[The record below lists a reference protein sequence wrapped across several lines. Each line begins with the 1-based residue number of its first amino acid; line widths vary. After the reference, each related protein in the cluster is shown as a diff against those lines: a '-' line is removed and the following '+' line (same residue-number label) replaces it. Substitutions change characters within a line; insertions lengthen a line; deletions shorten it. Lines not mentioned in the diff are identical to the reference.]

1 VPTLWGMELQQELR
15 SRGFRLTTQRRKILG
30 AVDSMVHATPDEIH
44 AYLEERGEAINVSTV
59 YRTLELLQELG
70 LVTHAHLGHGAP
82 TYHSTHVP
90 DHLHLVCRT
99 CGAVIDAEPSV
110 ATGLVESLRTAH
122 GFDTE
127 LSHLTVFGT
136 CAGCLA

>member
-1 VPTLWGMELQQELR
+1 MPEPFQYAMLRVVPR
-15 SRGFRLTTQRRKILG
+15 
-30 AVDSMVHATPDEIH
+30 V
-44 AYLEERGEAINVSTV
+44 ERGEAINVSTV

-99 CGAVIDAEPSV
+99 CGTVIDAEPSM
-110 ATGLVESLRTAH
+110 ATSLVESLRAAL

-127 LSHLTVFGT
+127 LSHLTVFGK
-136 CAGCLA
+136 CSECRA